1 MVPEVLMP
9 DRPGADPSARHW
21 LLCDVERAPRTS
33 NARAPGTLSDR
44 REVMSKEIPDDLFEV
59 SHTDS
64 NECDNE
70 SRTEVL
76 RWIRDWEERGVLWSA
91 IGADGRIKFYV
102 GPPPASPDRDNVTM
116 IGSAVR
122 RRRREGKS

>member
-1 MVPEVLMP
+1 
-9 DRPGADPSARHW
+9 
-21 LLCDVERAPRTS
+21 
-33 NARAPGTLSDR
+33 
-44 REVMSKEIPDDLFEV
+44 MSKEIPDDLFEV

-116 IGSAVR
+116 IGSAAR